1 MIQLNANRNFQRTS
15 VSAPARVPCSPAKW
29 AIILAF
35 ALLYLSWGTTY
46 LAIRIGVESFPPAL
60 FGGSRVATAG
70 LILLV
75 YLAIRGESIRLRWS
89 QLACVGVVGV
99 LLFVGG
105 NGLITYAEK
114 SVASGVTSVLAA
126 TTPFWLALLETI
138 WPRGERL
145 RLRGWL
151 GLFAGLGGVLL
162 LLAEQLR
169 APAGAWLGI
178 GPLLVLASA
187 ASWALGSFALRHGS
201 PGASHLTSAA
211 YQMLIGGTC
220 LFVIG
225 LALGEGRT
233 LALEQFTPRSVY
245 AFTHLL
251 IVGSLVGFVAYN
263 WLMSHVSVTLVGT
276 YAYVNPV
283 VAILVGWLI
292 QDEKITPWIIGG
304 MTIILAG
311 VALVR
316 SGTASSSSRRGARWV
331 DVSPRGDQSEGD
343 VPGDGEL
350 CDGQA

>member
-1 MIQLNANRNFQRTS
+1 M
-15 VSAPARVPCSPAKW
+15 SASAHAWVPCPPARW
-29 AIILAF
+29 AVVLAF

-89 QLACVGVVGV
+89 QLACVGLVGI

-126 TTPFWLALLETI
+126 TTPFWLALLETV
-138 WPRGERL
+138 WPSGERL

-151 GLFAGLGGVLL
+151 GLFAGLGGVVL
-162 LLAEQLR
+162 LLAEQLQGS
-169 APAGAWLGI
+169 AAGWLGL

-187 ASWALGSFALRHGS
+187 ASWALGSFALRQAP

-220 LFVIG
+220 LVLIG
-225 LALGEGRT
+225 LALGEGST
-233 LALEQFTPRSVY
+233 LAWEQFTPRSVY
-245 AFTHLL
+245 AFNHLL
-251 IVGSLVGFVAYN
+251 IVGSLIGFVAYN

-283 VAILVGWLI
+283 VAILVGWLV
-292 QDEKITPWIIGG
+292 QDEKITPWIVGG
-304 MTIILAG
+304 MIIILAG

-316 SGTASSSSRRGARWV
+316 SGTASSSLRRGGRLHTAL
-331 DVSPRGDQSEGD
+331 PRSQSEAD
-343 VPGDGEL
+343 VPDGEEL
-350 CDGQA
+350 SDGQALVSRLK